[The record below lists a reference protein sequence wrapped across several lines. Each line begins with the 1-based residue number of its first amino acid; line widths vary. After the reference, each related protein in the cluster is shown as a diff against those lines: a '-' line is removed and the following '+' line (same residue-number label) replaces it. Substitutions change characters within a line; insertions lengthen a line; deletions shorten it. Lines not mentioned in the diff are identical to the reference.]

1 MACEAA
7 MQNSCPE
14 ESPPNR
20 TNCLSSG
27 DSSVS
32 TVSSTESTDE
42 YDAATGADTARIVA
56 EEAAAEGSTTAWS
69 ASVSPAA
76 CGLAELKRMELPELK
91 QRAMAAGL
99 AADIVDRVDG
109 ADNPRATL
117 VAVLLQLGPPQT
129 VYPQC
134 DSSPSG
140 SQGAAEAG
148 GVPMTPVRPSAL
160 ADRRHSLVGT
170 NSNDSNDSNGTH
182 VASSPTSDVGADED
196 QSQLPST
203 LMDFVDE
210 QRREKAFL
218 KQQFKHN
225 QVLKDFQT
233 RVHKAEAEPSTV
245 VVFSPIRVM
254 GKAQQEELGAVV
266 GVSPCR

>member
-76 CGLAELKRMELPELK
+76 CGLAGLERMELPELK

-148 GVPMTPVRPSAL
+148 GVPMTLVRPLAL

-170 NSNDSNDSNGTH
+170 NSNDSNDNNGTH
-182 VASSPTSDVGADED
+182 VASSPTSDVGDDED
-196 QSQLPST
+196 GGIPASHSKFLRVSLQASRARTATCST
-203 LMDFVDE
+203 TWSSASWAGSKE
-210 QRREKAFL
+210 
-218 KQQFKHN
+218 
-225 QVLKDFQT
+225 
-233 RVHKAEAEPSTV
+233 ST
-245 VVFSPIRVM
+245 
-254 GKAQQEELGAVV
+254 A
-266 GVSPCR
+266 